1 MNLGKFRELTKDLS
15 DDVEMFAL
23 YDVDHSEYKNI
34 RNMSVGSIWKV
45 RSPYGVEYF
54 GFDPTEYFEDVRIT
68 KFTAITTGEIY

>member
-34 RNMSVGSIWKV
+34 RNI
-45 RSPYGVEYF
+45 R
-54 GFDPTEYFEDVRIT
+54 
-68 KFTAITTGEIY
+68 